1 MRDAVLRHEPASP
14 IASLNTD
21 RSEVDS
27 QQWVGQDAV
36 HVHGETTHV
45 RRRDDPVGPDHEKQ
59 ATRHSSR
66 LTLGVLPERGGEMN
80 LYTLFA
86 ISCYIILRGLQVLL
100 EEHVRKTWY
109 KRLIKTW
116 TVVMLYA
123 ALVSLIV
130 FYGDLANIWFL
141 GFKAGD

>member
-1 MRDAVLRHEPASP
+1 MLICIVLF
-14 IASLNTD
+14 
-21 RSEVDS
+21 
-27 QQWVGQDAV
+27 
-36 HVHGETTHV
+36 
-45 RRRDDPVGPDHEKQ
+45 EKK
-59 ATRHSSR
+59 
-66 LTLGVLPERGGEMN
+66 GDGMN
-80 LYTLFA
+80 LYTMFA

-100 EEHVRKTWY
+100 EEHVQKTWY

-130 FYGDLANIWFL
+130 FYGELAEIPFL